1 MITKYECLNV
11 NFYDDIY
18 IIKESASKLIRQ
30 YKKRDIIKYTE
41 INEAYDVLKNEKTRL
56 NYDKELYDEYINPYS
71 KLKVK
76 DIVSVAYLYYR
87 CNEEEQA
94 LKLLNNIKFE
104 DKNHFEAV
112 ILISKIYKQIVTYTI
127 EDKNTYKRKNHYED
141 AEDVLIKEYERYKNS
156 SQINKARLLIELIE
170 LYYLMNNTE
179 KVEIYTDFINNIT
192 LSKES
197 EVKYLKNRQK
207 ELEKKYKNISLDIKE
222 EVEVGI
228 SKPINKFEEIYDLL
242 KEFINY
248 IEDEI
253 NNGFTEKIKI
263 NRKLDR
269 FKDQSIYEIENLLD
283 KKSKSEIKKG
293 LETILTNIEKITREV
308 DEKVQVL
315 EKIRIQ
321 ALNIIEGS

>member
-11 NFYDDIY
+11 NFYDDIH
-18 IIKESASKLIRQ
+18 IIKESANKLIRQ
-30 YKKRDIIKYTE
+30 YKKKDIIKYTE

-71 KLKVK
+71 KFKVE
-76 DIVSVAYLYYR
+76 DIVSVAYLCYR
-87 CNEEEQA
+87 CNEENQA
-94 LKLLNNIKFE
+94 LKLLNNIKYD

-112 ILISKIYKQIVTYTI
+112 ILMSKIYKQIFAYTT
-127 EDKNTYKRKNHYED
+127 KNKNIYKVKNHYEE
-141 AEDVLIKEYERYKNS
+141 AEDLLIKEYERYKNT

-170 LYYLMNNTE
+170 LYYLMDNIE
-179 KVEIYTDFINNIT
+179 KVEIYINCMNNIT

-197 EVKYLKNRQK
+197 ELKYLKNKQK
-207 ELEKKYKNISLDIKE
+207 ELQKKYKNISLDTKE

-228 SKPINKFEEIYDLL
+228 SKSIEKFEETYDLL
-242 KEFINY
+242 KDFINY

-263 NRKLDR
+263 NRKLER
-269 FKDQSIYEIENLLD
+269 FKDQSIYEIESVLD
-283 KKSKSEIKKG
+283 KKSKLQVKKS
-293 LETILTNIEKITREV
+293 LDNILTNIDKITKEINEKI
-308 DEKVQVL
+308 QAL

-321 ALNIIEGS
+321 ALNIIEES

>member
-228 SKPINKFEEIYDLL
+228 SKSINKFEEIYDLL